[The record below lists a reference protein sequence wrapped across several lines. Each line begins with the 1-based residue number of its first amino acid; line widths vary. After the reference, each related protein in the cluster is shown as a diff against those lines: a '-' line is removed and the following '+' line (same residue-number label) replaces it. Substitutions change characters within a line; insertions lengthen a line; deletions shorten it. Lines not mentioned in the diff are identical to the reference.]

1 MAERDGVLFANES
14 FYRAFAGGDPAMM
27 DDLWSRKAPVA
38 CIHPG
43 WAPLGDR
50 HSVVESWRRIL
61 AQPNR
66 PAIECVLPE
75 AYLLGDVAMVICYE
89 KIGDNYLIATNL
101 FRREGQN
108 WKMVHHQAGP
118 VAEPPDMPTPDDAA
132 VH

>member
-1 MAERDGVLFANES
+1 MAERDGVLFANEI
-14 FYRAFAGGDPAMM
+14 FYRAFAGGDIAML

-50 HSVVESWRRIL
+50 QQVMESWRRIL
-61 AQPNR
+61 AQDNR

-89 KIGDNYLIATNL
+89 KIGDSYLIATNL
-101 FRREGQN
+101 FRREGQT

-118 VAEPPDMPTPDDAA
+118 VAEPPTIPEPEDAA

>member
-1 MAERDGVLFANES
+1 MAERDGVLFANET
-14 FYRAFAGGDPAMM
+14 FYRAFAGGDIAMM

-50 HSVVESWRRIL
+50 HLVIDSWRRIL
-61 AQPNR
+61 AQPDR

-75 AYLLGDVAMVICYE
+75 AYLLGEVAMVITYE
-89 KIGDNYLIATNL
+89 KIGDSYLIATNV
-101 FRREGQN
+101 FRREGAG

-118 VAEPPDMPTPDDAA
+118 VGEPPAVPDPEDAA

>member
-1 MAERDGVLFANES
+1 MPEHDGVLFANES
-14 FYRAFAGGDPAMM
+14 FYRNFAGGDIAAM
-27 DDLWSRKAPVA
+27 DALWSRKGPVA

-43 WAPLGDR
+43 WPPLGDR
-50 HSVVESWRRIL
+50 QRVLESWRRIL
-61 AQPNR
+61 AQANR

-101 FRREGQN
+101 FRREGQA
-108 WKMVHHQAGP
+108 WKMIHHQAGP
-118 VAEPPDMPTPDDAA
+118 VAEPPGVPEPEDEP